1 MVAEV
6 AIRLGLLSL
15 GNYARLEF
23 CHIAVDP
30 GGIGR
35 SQSIYSR
42 PVRGS
47 TGIAPAHNACQIPE
61 AFYGTREWAPR
72 VTLREKKRVLSGH
85 TSGQQSSMPA
95 PLGPPS
101 LRVYLTPLFPGPLP
115 LPGKHPC
122 LPSRSRH
129 TACPAG

>member
-72 VTLREKKRVLSGH
+72 VTLASILASLHVAGTQHVLLDSVGLFRH
-85 TSGQQSSMPA
+85 GIDVVQTAAG
-95 PLGPPS
+95 
-101 LRVYLTPLFPGPLP
+101 LTADQRDLKLLQWPGRL
-115 LPGKHPC
+115 
-122 LPSRSRH
+122 
-129 TACPAG
+129 